1 MMLLKKKMLL
11 SGLLVATSLWTAQV
25 LANPDQALINQYNL
39 AAQGEAALVDSVFG
53 QLNRL
58 IEKEGATPLSL
69 VYLGSTQTLQGR
81 DAFLPWNKMKFTE
94 QGLSTINKGLA
105 LLHTLP
111 SSLEKQER
119 IQGLPESYLVRAMAA
134 ATFTALPDMFNHFE
148 RGYDLYLNLLDE
160 PGFVEQPFAATS
172 WIYRYAVQ
180 AALRAE
186 DIKQAKAWLSEMEQ
200 RDKANLDTQS
210 ALAQVDAKG

>member
-1 MMLLKKKMLL
+1 
-11 SGLLVATSLWTAQV
+11 
-25 LANPDQALINQYNL
+25 QYNL

-160 PGFVEQPFAATS
+160 PGFVE
-172 WIYRYAVQ
+172 
-180 AALRAE
+180 
-186 DIKQAKAWLSEMEQ
+186 
-200 RDKANLDTQS
+200 
-210 ALAQVDAKG
+210 